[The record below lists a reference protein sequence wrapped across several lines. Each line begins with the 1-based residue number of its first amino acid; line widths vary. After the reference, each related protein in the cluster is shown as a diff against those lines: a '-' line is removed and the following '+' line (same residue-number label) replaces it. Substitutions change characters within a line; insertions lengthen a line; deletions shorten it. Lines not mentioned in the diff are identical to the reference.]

1 MGGWMGWDGWVGG
14 WMDGC
19 LSYLSEGFAEAPPL
33 SATSSLSSL
42 QLQPPLPGASKHH
55 SCFAARSRAN
65 ELCHS
70 RLQTHIAGVPPSCG
84 ADNRGRFRAAPGIAF
99 FWQLLRE
106 TKLSLQ
112 SGTHPNFFTLS
123 NGNQAL
129 GTALCTLSTTF
140 PDRGPQPKTYTEF
153 TGKKNTRFHTPGFF
167 TREFKRPWHDDVDVV
182 GMTA

>member
-1 MGGWMGWDGWVGG
+1 M
-14 WMDGC
+14 
-19 LSYLSEGFAEAPPL
+19 SEGFAEAPPL

-65 ELCHS
+65 ALCHS
-70 RLQTHIAGVPPSCG
+70 RLQTRIAGVQPSRS

-106 TKLSLQ
+106 IKLSLQ
-112 SGTHPNFFTLS
+112 SGTLHPNFFALS

-153 TGKKNTRFHTPGFF
+153 TGKKHTRFRTPGFF

-182 GMTA
+182 GITA